1 MDSVIPNDQ
10 SNFSKEPSHDTA
22 SSTHDRRYAATQS
35 QRRNAAYL
43 HYITGLARFYQTSP
57 EHLSLEEIREYQLYM
72 INERQ
77 YSPES
82 VNRFVAAAKFL
93 YNVTLETPW
102 PEGALPRCRVPHKL
116 PAVLSAVEVEEFFQH
131 VCTIRNRAAWM
142 TAYGAGLRV
151 SEVVSLQVGDIDSQ
165 RKLIRIRQG
174 KGKKDRYAMLSA
186 RLLEVLRWTQ
196 RVPRRSRRPAG
207 QPQKTSPEDWLFP
220 GWRKDRHMNTAT
232 LQDVCR
238 EAARAAGLSKRI
250 TVHTLRHSFSTHLL
264 ENGADS
270 RVIQVLLGHSRIETT
285 MRYAQVSPQLVAAT
299 VSPLDNL
306 GRNGRRPAQRQR
318 RS

>member
-1 MDSVIPNDQ
+1 MTPLRQRMTEDMQLRNLS
-10 SNFSKEPSHDTA
+10 A
-22 SSTHDRRYAATQS
+22 GTQ
-35 QRRNAAYL
+35 RAYL

-57 EHLSLEEIREYQLYM
+57 EHLSLEEIREYQLYL

-82 VNRFVAAAKFL
+82 VNHFVASAKFL

-102 PEGALPRCRVPHKL
+102 PEDALPRCRVPYKL
-116 PAVLSAVEVEEFFQH
+116 PVVLSTVEVEEFFQH
-131 VCTIRNRAAWM
+131 VCTIRYRAALM

-151 SEVVSLQVGDIDSQ
+151 SEVVSLQVGDIDS
-165 RKLIRIRQG
+165 RRMLIRVRQG
-174 KGKKDRYAMLSA
+174 KGKKDRYAMLSP
-186 RLLEVLRWTQ
+186 RLLEVLRCWWRCQ
-196 RVPRRSRRPAG
+196 HPAG
-207 QPQKTSPEDWLFP
+207 QRHKTAPEDWLFP
-220 GWRKDRHMNTAT
+220 GWRKGRHMNAKS

-238 EAARAAGLSKRI
+238 EAARAAGLTKRV

-264 ENGADS
+264 ENGADI
-270 RVIQVLLGHSRIETT
+270 RIIQALLGHSRIETT
-285 MRYAQVSPQLVAAT
+285 ARYAQVSPQVVAAT

-306 GRNGRRPAQRQR
+306 DRKTRRPSQGKR